1 LINSILKLI
10 IRLAVKFV
18 AFWTPMAFYVNIE
31 LLIAVLLLD
40 TSVNN
45 RVVTNVNKGWIVFI
59 KPRHP

>member
-1 LINSILKLI
+1 LINSILMLI
-10 IRLAVKFV
+10 IRLTVKFGV
-18 AFWTPMAFYVNIE
+18 IWTSMAFYVNIE